1 MQLSLLLVQR
11 KKNSQKEMQ
20 NVLSEGKNITINF
33 NVGANVCDERNENIE
48 ENHDCQR
55 NERSRSGQEPI

>member
-1 MQLSLLLVQR
+1 
-11 KKNSQKEMQ
+11 MQ